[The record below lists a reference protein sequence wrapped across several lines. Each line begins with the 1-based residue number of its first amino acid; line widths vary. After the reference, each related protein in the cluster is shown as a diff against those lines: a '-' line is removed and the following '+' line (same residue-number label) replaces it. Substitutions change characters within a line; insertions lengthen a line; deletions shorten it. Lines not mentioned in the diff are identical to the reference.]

1 MFANVRPAARAFAL
15 AASLAL
21 LAAWPANADAAYRE
35 FRFTRAGSERGLAQS
50 TVTALAQD
58 ADGFVWVGTQGGLS
72 RYDGQRFVSFH
83 ESPEDEN
90 GLRDNF
96 VTALAVDADK
106 GLWVG
111 TRSEYVAR
119 LDLGSG
125 RLRTYPRAE
134 ADLPQ
139 VEALLPGPDAVW
151 IGTSIGLDRLD
162 PHSGQVERVLA
173 LPAGKGDNG
182 FQGLARDRRGDV
194 WYANRAGLFRIGAD
208 GRATRVGP
216 ALRMQSLRL
225 DRAGRLWAG
234 GEGGLYLVRNGDS
247 LQSVWPQAADAE
259 PSSQVQRI
267 VEAPDGDLWLS
278 VADAGLRRFD
288 PQTGATRALRQDE
301 LDPAGLPEDM
311 VNALMVDRTGLLWV
325 GTQFS
330 GLAIADA
337 RGAAFPMVDLR
348 VRAGANAHGPVASGS
363 VRAIAQDARGLLW
376 IGSDDSRLLRIDADG
391 TPEDMTDLLPPSA
404 GGATRR
410 RVTAIV
416 RLADGSLWL
425 GSTDGLFRLDP
436 LQPALRA
443 IDVPGFPHLASRSL
457 LPARD
462 GGLWIGT
469 EHDGVIHLDAQGA
482 APRRYPLHGGH
493 TGAATPQ
500 PMAYALLETRDGT
513 LWIGTG
519 HGLESL
525 DPRSGRQ
532 RAFHDHPGQAGSL
545 GDDLVRALAEDR
557 KGRLW
562 VGTNGGLV
570 LAARGADGSVRF
582 EAKPLA
588 WPLPSAPS
596 AVYSLVVDARGMLW
610 IGTNR
615 GLLRLDVDTDSLTAY
630 GRTDGLQDLEFN
642 GGATATL
649 DDGRLAFGGIRGL
662 NVFDPTRVPRGEAQA
677 PRLLAIGQGERAGTD
692 MAIAWAPD
700 GVDLPQSAGLLR
712 LRVGALDYLDDGRV
726 RYRHRIPGIDAQWI
740 DDGNIPD
747 ITYTL
752 LPAGNHLLEVQASN
766 RDGSW
771 NPNLLKVPLRVL
783 APWWRQTPA
792 LLAYV
797 LLAAIALL
805 FAWTRWKRQRRRERR
820 FYREL
825 HEREERL
832 KLALWASGEQFWDY
846 DLERKELLRLQPD
859 DHSDPETPLEI
870 RVDREH
876 SIHPDDL
883 PYVLDRLRTH
893 LRGETPQFQSEHRV
907 RTAQGWTWVGVRGRA
922 VERDADGRVLHI
934 AGTARNITRMR
945 QVDRER
951 QIAAEVLR
959 SMNEAVSVL
968 DRDFRFISI
977 NPAFTRM
984 TGYSEAEVIGRGA
997 EILNT
1002 SQHEPEFYQSMRRHL
1017 AEHGSWSG
1025 EMWQQRKDGEEF
1037 LCVVEANAVRDANG
1051 RPQFFIGVISDI
1063 THRKRAEQEL
1073 RYLAN
1078 FDTLTNLPN
1087 RTLLAERLSRAI
1099 VRARRQEGRIAVLFL
1114 DLDRFKDVNDSL
1126 GHAAGDR
1133 ILRAAALRLQS
1144 TIGEQHTVAR
1154 LGGDEFTVV
1163 LENLSG
1169 PDDADR
1175 AAREIIMAFEAPLQ
1189 IDDLQEISISPSI
1202 GISLYPDHAQVPTD
1216 LLKHAD
1222 TAMYQAKAAGRRTF
1236 VRYDAR
1242 MDEAVRR
1249 RATIASALRKVL
1261 DRDELRLV
1269 YQPRMSVHDS
1279 RIVGVEALL
1288 RWTSAEHGEIPPI
1301 TFIPLAEES
1310 GMILEIGE
1318 WALREACL
1326 ALQRWRQHGGLEGI
1340 SMAVNVSALQLS
1352 RGDLPAVVE
1361 RVLAESRLPAER
1373 LELELTESV
1382 IMAGTEHTVHRLQAF
1397 RQLGVSLAV
1406 DDFGTGY
1413 SSLAYLKRL
1422 PITTLKIDKEFVR
1435 DITHDPDDA
1444 AITTTVIAMA
1454 HAMELNVVAEG
1465 VETEAQLRFL
1475 REHGCDEIQGYW
1487 LSPPLEAQRC
1497 LAFLRNW
1504 SPATAS
1510 GRAQAAP

>member
-1 MFANVRPAARAFAL
+1 MTANAPSAARILFLAACAACLAL
-15 AASLAL
+15 A
-21 LAAWPANADAAYRE
+21 AAWPADAAVRDIH
-35 FRFTRAGSERGLAQS
+35 FVRAGSELGLAQS

-58 ADGFVWVGTQGGLS
+58 ANGFAWVGTQGGLS

-83 ESPEDEN
+83 EIPDDPNS
-90 GLRDNF
+90 LQDNF

-111 TRSEYVAR
+111 TRSEYVSR
-119 LDLGSG
+119 LDLDSG
-125 RLRTYPRAE
+125 RFRRYPRTGANR
-134 ADLPQ
+134 PR
-139 VEALLPGPDAVW
+139 VEALLPAADSVW
-151 IGTSIGLDRLD
+151 IGTNAGLDRLD
-162 PHSGQVERVLA
+162 PRSGRVTRILSLSGTA
-173 LPAGKGDNG
+173 VDSGH
-182 FQGLARDRRGDV
+182 QGLARDRRGDV

-208 GRATRVGP
+208 GRAIRVGSTP
-216 ALRMQSLRL
+216 AMSALRI
-225 DRAGRLWAG
+225 DRAGRTWAG
-234 GEGGLYLVRNGDS
+234 GEDGLYLLRNGDS
-247 LQSVWPQAADAE
+247 LQKVWPQAADGNE
-259 PSSQVQRI
+259 PARVQSI
-267 VEAPDGDLWLS
+267 AEAPDGSLWLS
-278 VADAGLRRFD
+278 IAGAGLRRFD
-288 PQTGATRALRQDE
+288 PQTGAAHALRQDE
-301 LDPAGLPEDM
+301 RDPAGLPEDI
-311 VNALMVDRTGLLWV
+311 VNALMVDRSGLLWV

-330 GLAIADA
+330 GLAIADS
-337 RGAAFPMVDLR
+337 RGAPFPLIDLR
-348 VRAGANAHGPVASGS
+348 TTGTTHGPVAGSS
-363 VRAIAQDARGLLW
+363 VRSIGQDDGGFLW
-376 IGSDDSRLLRIDADG
+376 VGTDDGRLLRIDAGGNLEDMSGLLESVAGDALSRRITGIARTRDG
-391 TPEDMTDLLPPSA
+391 T
-404 GGATRR
+404 
-410 RVTAIV
+410 
-416 RLADGSLWL
+416 LWL
-425 GSTDGLFRLDP
+425 GSMSGLFALDP
-436 LQPALRA
+436 RQPSLRA
-443 IDVPGFPHLASRSL
+443 VDVAGFPRLALRSL

-462 GGLWIGT
+462 GGLWLGSD
-469 EHDGVIHLDAQGA
+469 HDGLVHFDPYGG
-482 APRRYPLHGGH
+482 APRQVLLRKESASG
-493 TGAATPQ
+493 TGAQ
-500 PMAYALLETRDGT
+500 PAVHALLEARDGT

-519 HGLESL
+519 SGLETFDL
-525 DPRSGRQ
+525 RTDRH
-532 RAFHDHPGQAGSL
+532 RAFHDTPGQPNGL
-545 GDDLVRALAEDR
+545 GDDLVRALAEDG

-562 VGTNGGLV
+562 VGTNAGLV
-570 LAARGADGSVRF
+570 LATRQPGGDARFAPV
-582 EAKPLA
+582 PLA
-588 WPLPSAPS
+588 LSPVSPN
-596 AVYSLVVDARGMLW
+596 AVYSVVADARGKLW
-610 IGTNR
+610 IGTNQ
-615 GLLRLDVDTDSLTAY
+615 GLLRLDADDGSLTAY
-630 GRTDGLQDLEFN
+630 GRADGLQDLEFN
-642 GGATATL
+642 GGAAL
-649 DDGRLAFGGIRGL
+649 RLADGRLAFGGIRGL
-662 NVFDPTRVPRGEAQA
+662 NVFDPLRTTRALVQP
-677 PRLLAIGQGERAGTD
+677 PRLLEIGIGERAGSA
-692 MAIAWAPD
+692 MAVAWNP
-700 GVDLPQSAGLLR
+700 GTIELPQSAGLLR
-712 LRVGALDYLDDGRV
+712 LRVGGLDYIDADRV
-726 RYRHRIPGIDAQWI
+726 RYRHRIEGVDAQWI
-740 DDGNIPD
+740 DNGNSPD

-752 LPAGNHLLEVQASN
+752 LPAGSHVLEVQASN

-771 NPNLLKVPLRVL
+771 NTQTLQVPIHVH
-783 APWWRQTPA
+783 APWWRHPLA
-792 LLAYV
+792 LLAYA

-805 FAWTRWKRQRRRERR
+805 LAWLRWKRQRLREQR

-846 DLERKELLRLQPD
+846 DLERRRLLRLQPD

-870 RVDREH
+870 RVDQEH
-876 SIHPDDL
+876 SVHPDDL
-883 PYVLDRLRTH
+883 PQVLDRLREH
-893 LRGETPQFQSEHRV
+893 LRGEAPLFQSEHRV
-907 RTAQGWTWVGVRGRA
+907 RTAHGWTWVRARGRT

-934 AGTARNITRMR
+934 AGTARNITRSR

-1002 SQHEPEFYQSMRRHL
+1002 SQHEPEFYTAMRRHL
-1017 AEHGSWSG
+1017 AEQGGWSG
-1025 EMWQQRKDGEEF
+1025 EMWQMRKDGEEF
-1037 LCVVEANAVRDANG
+1037 LCLVEANAIRDANG

-1133 ILRAAALRLQS
+1133 ILRAAALRLQR

-1163 LENLSG
+1163 LENLAG
-1169 PDDADR
+1169 PEDADR

-1236 VRYDAR
+1236 VRYDEQ

-1269 YQPRMSVHDS
+1269 YQPRMSVRDS
-1279 RIVGVEALL
+1279 SLVGVEALL
-1288 RWTSAEHGEIPPI
+1288 RWTSPEHGEIPPA
-1301 TFIPLAEES
+1301 TFIPLAEET

-1326 ALQRWRQHGGLEGI
+1326 ALQRWRQHGGLEDI

-1382 IMAGTEHTVHRLQAF
+1382 IMSGTEHTLQRLQAF
-1397 RQLGVSLAV
+1397 RELGVSLAV

-1510 GRAQAAP
+1510 GQAQAAP

>member
-1 MFANVRPAARAFAL
+1 MFANFPAARAFAL
-15 AASLAL
+15 AASML
-21 LAAWPANADAAYRE
+21 LATGPATATVRDFHFE
-35 FRFTRAGSERGLAQS
+35 RAGSERGLAQS
-50 TVTALAQD
+50 TVTAFVQD
-58 ADGFVWVGTQGGLS
+58 GDGFVWVGTQGGLS

-83 ESPEDEN
+83 EIPGDATS
-90 GLRDNF
+90 LQDNF
-96 VTALAVDADK
+96 VTALAVDADG

-111 TRSEYVAR
+111 TRSEYVSR
-119 LDLGSG
+119 LDLGNG
-125 RLRTYPRAE
+125 RFHRYPPEDANASR
-134 ADLPQ
+134 
-139 VEALLPGPDAVW
+139 VEALLPAPEATW
-151 IGTSIGLDRLD
+151 IGTSAGLDRLD
-162 PHSGQVERVLA
+162 PGSGRTTRVLA
-173 LPAGKGDNG
+173 LSGEGVDTG
-182 FQGLARDRRGDV
+182 LQGLARDRHGDL
-194 WYANRAGLFRIGAD
+194 WYANPEGLFRIGAD
-208 GRATRVGP
+208 GRAVRIGP
-216 ALRMQSLRL
+216 VRRLQALRI
-225 DRAGRLWAG
+225 DRAARIWAG
-234 GEGGLYLVRNGDS
+234 GADGLFLVRNGDS
-247 LQSVWPQAADAE
+247 LQKVWPRATDDADSTRVRA
-259 PSSQVQRI
+259 I
-267 VEAPDGDLWLS
+267 AEAPDGSLWLS
-278 VADAGLRRFD
+278 IAGAGLRRFD
-288 PQTGATRALRQDE
+288 PQTGAARALRQDE
-301 LDPAGLPEDM
+301 RDPAGLPEDM
-311 VNALMVDRTGLLWV
+311 VNALMVDRSGLLWV

-330 GLAIADA
+330 GVALAES
-337 RGAAFPMVDLR
+337 RGAPFTFLDLR
-348 VRAGANAHGPVASGS
+348 RTVEGSAHGPVASGS
-363 VRAIAQDARGLLW
+363 VRAVAQDDNGFLW
-376 IGSDDSRLLRIDADG
+376 IGTDDGRLLRVDAHG
-391 TPEDMTDLLPPSA
+391 ESEDLT
-404 GGATRR
+404 
-410 RVTAIV
+410 
-416 RLADGSLWL
+416 
-425 GSTDGLFRLDP
+425 GL
-436 LQPALRA
+436 LQPAAGDALSRRITCIVRGA
-443 IDVPGFPHLASRSL
+443 DGNLWLCSMAGLLELDPRQPALHAVEVPGFPRLALRSL

-462 GGLWIGT
+462 GSLWLGSD
-469 EHDGVIHLDAQGA
+469 HDGLIRFDPHGGA
-482 APRRYPLHGGH
+482 ARRYPLRGGQPS
-493 TGAATPQ
+493 GAAEP
-500 PMAYALLETRDGT
+500 PALALLETRDGT

-525 DPRSGRQ
+525 DPRNGRQ
-532 RAFHDHPGQAGSL
+532 RTFHDAPGRPTGL
-545 GDDLVRALAEDR
+545 GDDLVRALAEDEA
-557 KGRLW
+557 GRLW
-562 VGTNGGLV
+562 IGTNAGLV
-570 LAARGADGSVRF
+570 LATRQPGGDLRF
-582 EAKPLA
+582 SPVSLA
-588 WPLPSAPS
+588 SSPDSPSS
-596 AVYSLVVDARGMLW
+596 VYSLATDARDALW

-615 GLLRLDVDTDSLTAY
+615 GLLRYEAERGSLTSF
-630 GRTDGLQDLEFN
+630 GRADGLQDLEFN
-642 GGATATL
+642 GGATARL
-649 DDGRLAFGGIRGL
+649 DHGRLAFGGIRGL
-662 NVFDPTRVPRGEAQA
+662 NVFDPQRALRGSWRP
-677 PRLLAIGQGERAGTD
+677 PRLLEAGIGESAGTG
-692 MAIAWAPD
+692 MAIVWNPERI
-700 GVDLPQSAGLLR
+700 DLPESAGLLR
-712 LRVGALDYLDDGRV
+712 LRVGALDYIDAGRV
-726 RYRHRIPGIDAQWI
+726 RYRHRISGVDAQWI
-740 DDGNIPD
+740 DTGNNPD

-771 NPNLLKVPLRVL
+771 NTDALQVPIHVQP
-783 APWWRQTPA
+783 PWWRHPLA
-792 LLAYV
+792 LLAYAV
-797 LLAAIALL
+797 LAAAIAL
-805 FAWTRWKRQRRRERR
+805 FAWKRWKRQRQRERR

-846 DLERKELLRLQPD
+846 DPERRQLLRLQPD

-870 RVDREH
+870 RVDQEH

-883 PYVLDRLRTH
+883 PLVLDRLRGH
-893 LRGETPQFQSEHRV
+893 LRGETPLFQSEHRV
-907 RTAQGWTWVGVRGRA
+907 RTAQGWTWIRARGRA

-1002 SQHEPEFYQSMRRHL
+1002 SQHEPEFYLAMRRHL
-1017 AEHGSWSG
+1017 AEHGGWSG
-1025 EMWQQRKDGEEF
+1025 EMWQMRKDGEEF
-1037 LCVVEANAVRDANG
+1037 LCMVEANAIRDANG
-1051 RPQFFIGVISDI
+1051 KPQFFIGVISDI

-1099 VRARRQEGRIAVLFL
+1099 VRARRQDGRIAVLFL

-1133 ILRAAALRLQS
+1133 ILRAAALRLQR

-1163 LENLSG
+1163 LENLDG

-1236 VRYDAR
+1236 VRYDEQ

-1279 RIVGVEALL
+1279 SLVGVEALL
-1288 RWTSAEHGEIPPI
+1288 RWTSAEHGEIPPT

-1326 ALQRWRQHGGLEGI
+1326 TLQRWRQHGGLE
-1340 SMAVNVSALQLS
+1340 SLCMAVNVSALQLA

-1382 IMAGTEHTVHRLQAF
+1382 IMAGTDHTTRRLEAF

-1465 VETEAQLRFL
+1465 VETEAQLGFL
-1475 REHGCDEIQGYW
+1475 RDHGCDEIQGYW

-1504 SPATAS
+1504 SPATAA
-1510 GRAQAAP
+1510 GRAPVAP

>member
-1 MFANVRPAARAFAL
+1 MSVKAPSAARIPVLAACAACLAL
-15 AASLAL
+15 AAAWSA
-21 LAAWPANADAAYRE
+21 LAAVRDIY
-35 FRFTRAGSERGLAQS
+35 FVRAGSELGLAQS

-58 ADGFVWVGTQGGLS
+58 ADGFVWIGTQGGLS

-83 ESPEDEN
+83 EVPGDAAS
-90 GLRDNF
+90 LQDNF
-96 VTALAVDADK
+96 VTALAVDSDR

-125 RLRTYPRAE
+125 RFHRYRPQGSDPPR
-134 ADLPQ
+134 
-139 VEALLPGPDAVW
+139 VEALLPATDAVW
-151 IGTSIGLDRLD
+151 IGTGAGLDRLD
-162 PHSGQVERVLA
+162 PRSGRVDRVLSLSGQEA
-173 LPAGKGDNG
+173 ETG

-208 GRATRVGP
+208 GRAMRVGP
-216 ALRMQSLRL
+216 ARGMLSLRI
-225 DRAGRLWAG
+225 DRAGRSWVG
-234 GEGGLYLVRNGDS
+234 GDDGLYLLRNGDS
-247 LQSVWPQAADAE
+247 LQRVWPKATDAVDAMR
-259 PSSQVQRI
+259 VQSI
-267 VEAPDGDLWLS
+267 AEGPDGSLWLS
-278 VADAGLRRFD
+278 IAGAGLRRFD
-288 PQTGATRALRQDE
+288 PQTGGATALRQDE
-301 LDPAGLPEDM
+301 RDPAGLPEDM
-311 VNALMVDRTGLLWV
+311 VNALMVDRSGLLWV

-330 GLAIADA
+330 GLAVADSH
-337 RGAAFPMVDLR
+337 GAPFPYVD
-348 VRAGANAHGPVASGS
+348 VRQSTAGARAPVASGS
-363 VRAIAQDARGLLW
+363 VRSLGQDDSGSVW
-376 IGSDDSRLLRIDADG
+376 IGTDDGRLLRMDASGNLEDLGGLLASVADDALSRRITGIVHTADG
-391 TPEDMTDLLPPSA
+391 KLWLGTMSGLFELDPRQPSLNAVDVA
-404 GGATRR
+404 GFPHVALRSLEPARG
-410 RVTAIV
+410 
-416 RLADGSLWL
+416 GGLWL
-425 GSTDGLFRLDP
+425 GSD
-436 LQPALRA
+436 
-443 IDVPGFPHLASRSL
+443 
-457 LPARD
+457 
-462 GGLWIGT
+462 
-469 EHDGVIHLDAQGA
+469 HDGVIRFDPFGGR
-482 APRRYPLHGGH
+482 PRQIPLHGAHASG
-493 TGAATPQ
+493 TAAQ
-500 PMAYALLETRDGT
+500 PSVHALLEARDGT

-519 HGLESL
+519 HGLESF

-532 RAFHDHPGQAGSL
+532 RAFHDQPGRADSL
-545 GDDLVRALAEDR
+545 GDDLVRALAEDD

-562 VGTNGGLV
+562 IGTNAGLV
-570 LAARGADGSVRF
+570 LASRQPGGDLRFVSV
-582 EAKPLA
+582 PLA
-588 WPLPSAPS
+588 LSPAGPN
-596 AVYSLVVDARGMLW
+596 AVYSLVADARGTLW
-610 IGTNR
+610 VGTNR
-615 GLLRLDVDTDSLTAY
+615 GLLRLDADRGTQTAY
-630 GRTDGLQDLEFN
+630 GRADGLQDLEFN
-642 GGATATL
+642 GGAAL
-649 DDGRLAFGGIRGL
+649 RLADGRLAFGGIRGL
-662 NVFDPTRVPRGEAQA
+662 NVFDPQRATRGLTQP
-677 PRLLAIGQGERAGTD
+677 PRLLEVGIGERAGTD
-692 MAIAWAPD
+692 MAVAWNPKAIEFA
-700 GVDLPQSAGLLR
+700 QSAGLLR
-712 LRVGALDYLDDGRV
+712 LRVGALDYIDAGRV
-726 RYRHRIPGIDAQWI
+726 RYRHRIEGVDSQWI
-740 DDGNIPD
+740 DNGSNPD

-752 LPAGNHLLEVQASN
+752 LPSGNHVLEVQASN

-771 NPNLLKVPLRVL
+771 NEQTLQVPIHVQ
-783 APWWRQTPA
+783 APWWRHPLALVAYA
-792 LLAYV
+792 LLAAV
-797 LLAAIALL
+797 ALL
-805 FAWTRWKRQRRRERR
+805 LSGLRWKRQRQREQR

-846 DLERKELLRLQPD
+846 DLERKRLLRLQPD

-870 RVDREH
+870 RVDQEH
-876 SIHPDDL
+876 SVHPDDL
-883 PYVLDRLRTH
+883 PQVLDRLREH
-893 LRGETPQFQSEHRV
+893 LRGETPLFQSEHRV
-907 RTAQGWTWVGVRGRA
+907 RTTHGWTWVRARGRA

-934 AGTARNITRMR
+934 AGTARNITRSR

-997 EILNT
+997 ELLNT
-1002 SQHEPEFYQSMRRHL
+1002 SQHEPEFYLAMRRHL

-1025 EMWQQRKDGEEF
+1025 EMWQMRKDGEEF
-1037 LCVVEANAVRDANG
+1037 LCLVEANAIRDANG

-1099 VRARRQEGRIAVLFL
+1099 VRARRQDGRIAVLFL

-1133 ILRAAALRLQS
+1133 ILRAAALRLQR

-1163 LENLSG
+1163 LENLGG

-1236 VRYDAR
+1236 VRYDVQ

-1261 DRDELRLV
+1261 DREELRLV

-1279 RIVGVEALL
+1279 SLVGVEALL
-1288 RWTSAEHGEIPPI
+1288 RWTSPEHGEIPPT

-1382 IMAGTEHTVHRLQAF
+1382 IMAGTEHTLHRLQAF
-1397 RQLGVSLAV
+1397 RELGVSLAV

-1475 REHGCDEIQGYW
+1475 HEHGCDEIQGYW

-1504 SPATAS
+1504 SPAAAS

>member
-1 MFANVRPAARAFAL
+1 MFANAPSAARTLVLAACTACVAL
-15 AASLAL
+15 ATAWSAG
-21 LAAWPANADAAYRE
+21 AAVRDIH
-35 FRFTRAGSERGLAQS
+35 FVHAGSELGLAQS

-72 RYDGQRFVSFH
+72 RYDGQRFVSFR
-83 ESPEDEN
+83 ERPGDASS
-90 GLRDNF
+90 LQDNF
-96 VTALAVDADK
+96 VTALATDASG
-106 GLWVG
+106 GLWIG
-111 TRSEYVAR
+111 TRSEYVSR
-119 LDLGSG
+119 LDLGDG
-125 RLRTYPRAE
+125 KFRRYPLAGTNI
-134 ADLPQ
+134 PQ
-139 VEALLPGPDAVW
+139 VEALLPAAGATW
-151 IGTSIGLDRLD
+151 IGTSAGLDRLD
-162 PHSGQVERVLA
+162 PGNGRVTRVLA
-173 LPAGKGDNG
+173 LPAQAGDSG
-182 FQGLARDRRGDV
+182 AQGLARDRRGDV

-208 GRATRVGP
+208 RRAVRIGP
-216 ALRMQSLRL
+216 AQPLSALRI
-225 DRAGRLWAG
+225 DRAGRTWVG
-234 GEGGLYLVRNGDS
+234 GEGGLYLLRNGDS
-247 LQSVWPQAADAE
+247 LQRVWPQTGAE
-259 PSSQVQRI
+259 ASSRVRAI
-267 VEAPDGDLWLS
+267 AEAPDGSLWLS
-278 VADAGLRRFD
+278 IADAGLRRFD
-288 PQTGATRALRQDE
+288 PQTGATRALREDE
-301 LDPAGLPEDM
+301 RDPTGLPEGM
-311 VNALMVDRTGLLWV
+311 VNALMVDRSGLLWA

-330 GLAIADA
+330 GLAIAA
-337 RGAAFPMVDLR
+337 SRGAPFPWIDLR
-348 VRAGANAHGPVASGS
+348 SPETATHGPVASGS
-363 VRAIAQDARGLLW
+363 VRAIAQDRAGFLW
-376 IGSDDSRLLRIDADG
+376 IGTDDGRLLRIDATG
-391 TPEDMTDLLPPSA
+391 TPQDMTGLLDSIGTDA
-404 GGATRR
+404 ASTRI
-410 RVTAIV
+410 TGIV
-416 RLADGSLWL
+416 RTADGNLWLGTHAGLFELDPQQPSLQAVEVPGFARLALRSLYQARDGSLWL
-425 GSTDGLFRLDP
+425 GSERDGLIHFDP
-436 LQPALRA
+436 R
-443 IDVPGFPHLASRSL
+443 
-457 LPARD
+457 
-462 GGLWIGT
+462 GG
-469 EHDGVIHLDAQGA
+469 
-482 APRRYPLHGGH
+482 APRQYVLHGGLSP
-493 TGAATPQ
+493 GAAQ
-500 PMAYALLETRDGT
+500 PVVHALLETGNGMLWLGT
-513 LWIGTG
+513 SR
-519 HGLESL
+519 GLEML
-525 DPRSGRQ
+525 DPRNGRH
-532 RAFHDHPGQAGSL
+532 RAFHGRSDQADGLDS
-545 GDDLVRALAEDR
+545 DLVRALAEDE

-562 VGTNGGLV
+562 VGTNAGLAV
-570 LAARGADGSVRF
+570 GTRGADGGMHFAS
-582 EAKPLA
+582 KPLA
-588 WPLPSAPS
+588 VPSAGNTPS
-596 AVYSLVVDARGMLW
+596 AVYSLATDARGTLW
-610 IGTNR
+610 LGTNQ
-615 GLLRLDVDTDSLTAY
+615 GLLRLDPGNDDALTAY
-630 GRTDGLQDLEFN
+630 GRADGLQGLEFN
-642 GGATATL
+642 GGAVARL
-649 DDGRLAFGGIRGL
+649 DDGRLAFGGIHGL
-662 NVFDPTRVPRGEAQA
+662 NVFDPSRVPRNVEQP
-677 PRLLAIGQGERAGTD
+677 PRLLAFGIGERAGTD
-692 MAIAWAPD
+692 MSIAWNPNRIE
-700 GVDLPQSAGLLR
+700 LPPAAGLLR
-712 LRVGALDYLDDGRV
+712 LRVGALDYLDADRV
-726 RYRHRIPGIDAQWI
+726 RYRHRIPGVDAQWV
-740 DDGNIPD
+740 DNGNSPD

-752 LPAGNHLLEVQASN
+752 LPAGDHVLEVQASN

-771 NPNLLKVPLRVL
+771 NQSLLQVPIRVQ
-783 APWWRQTPA
+783 APWWRHPLA
-792 LLAYV
+792 LLAYA
-797 LLAAIALL
+797 LLAAIAVL
-805 FAWTRWKRQRRRERR
+805 FAWRHWKRNRQREQR

-846 DLERKELLRLQPD
+846 DLDRKELLRLQPD

-870 RVDREH
+870 RIDGEH
-876 SIHPDDL
+876 SVHPDDL
-883 PYVLDRLRTH
+883 PQVLDRLRAH
-893 LRGETPQFQSEHRV
+893 LRGQAPLFQSEHRV
-907 RTAQGWTWVGVRGRA
+907 RTAQGWTWVRARGRT

-934 AGTARNITRMR
+934 AGTARNITRSR

-1002 SQHEPEFYQSMRRHL
+1002 SQHEPEFYLAMRKHL

-1025 EMWQQRKDGEEF
+1025 EMWQIRKDGEEF
-1037 LCVVEANAVRDANG
+1037 LCMVEANTVRDASG

-1099 VRARRQEGRIAVLFL
+1099 VRARRQGGRIAVLFL

-1133 ILRAAALRLQS
+1133 ILRAAALRLQR

-1163 LENLSG
+1163 LENLAG

-1175 AAREIIMAFEAPLQ
+1175 SAREIIMAFEAPLQ

-1236 VRYDAR
+1236 VRYDEQ

-1261 DRDELRLV
+1261 DRDELRVV

-1279 RIVGVEALL
+1279 SLVGVEALL
-1288 RWTSAEHGEIPPI
+1288 RWTSPEHGEIPPA

-1318 WALREACL
+1318 WVLREACL
-1326 ALQRWRQHGGLEGI
+1326 TLQRWRQHGGLEGI

-1382 IMAGTEHTVHRLQAF
+1382 IMAGTDYTSRRLEAF
-1397 RQLGVSLAV
+1397 RELGVSLAV

-1422 PITTLKIDKEFVR
+1422 PISTLKIDKEFVR

-1475 REHGCDEIQGYW
+1475 HDHGCDEIQGYW

-1504 SPATAS
+1504 SPTTAS

>member
-1 MFANVRPAARAFAL
+1 M
-15 AASLAL
+15 
-21 LAAWPANADAAYRE
+21 
-35 FRFTRAGSERGLAQS
+35 RAGNELGLAQG

-58 ADGFVWVGTQGGLS
+58 TDGFVWVGTQGGLS
-72 RYDGQRFVSFH
+72 RYDGQRFVSFR
-83 ESPEDEN
+83 EQAGDS
-90 GLRDNF
+90 GSLQDNF
-96 VTALAVDADK
+96 VTALATDATK

-119 LDLGSG
+119 LDLGNG
-125 RLRTYPRAE
+125 QLHRYPRGGT
-134 ADLPQ
+134 DLPR
-139 VEALLPGPDAVW
+139 VEALLPLAGTTW
-151 IGTSIGLDRLD
+151 IGTSAGLDRLD
-162 PHSGQVERVLA
+162 PASGRVTRVFTLPPQV
-173 LPAGKGDNG
+173 GDSG
-182 FQGLARDRRGDV
+182 LQGLVRDRRGNV
-194 WYANRAGLFRIGAD
+194 WYSTGAGLFRIDAAGQ
-208 GRATRVGP
+208 
-216 ALRMQSLRL
+216 ALRIGAEQRLLALRI
-225 DRAGRLWAG
+225 DRAGRMWAG
-234 GEGGLYLVRNGDS
+234 GDRGLFLVRNGND
-247 LQSVWPQAADAE
+247 LQRVWPRAADEAA
-259 PSSQVQRI
+259 SRVQAI
-267 VEAPDGDLWLS
+267 AEAPDGSLWLS
-278 VADAGLRRFD
+278 IGNAGLRRFE
-288 PQTGATRALRQDE
+288 PQTGAALALRQDE
-301 LDPAGLPEDM
+301 HDPAGLPEDM
-311 VNALMVDRTGLLWV
+311 VNALMVDRSGLLWA

-330 GLAIADA
+330 GLAVADS
-337 RGAAFPMVDLR
+337 RGAAFPFIDLR
-348 VRAGANAHGPVASGS
+348 ATGMAARGPVASGS
-363 VRAIAQDARGLLW
+363 VRAIAADRRGFLW
-376 IGSDDSRLLRIDADG
+376 VGTDDGRLLRIDASG
-391 TPEDMTDLLPPSA
+391 TPEDMSGLLLPTA
-404 GGATRR
+404 GDASTGHIARIIGIAR
-410 RVTAIV
+410 S
-416 RLADGSLWL
+416 ADGNLWL
-425 GSTDGLFRLDP
+425 GGPGGLYQLDP
-436 LQPALRA
+436 QQPSVREVV
-443 IDVPGFPHLASRSL
+443 VPGFPHLPLRSL
-457 LPARD
+457 IPARD
-462 GGLWIGT
+462 GGLWLGSERDGLIHFDLHGT
-469 EHDGVIHLDAQGA
+469 P
-482 APRRYPLHGGH
+482 PRRYVLHGGH
-493 TGAATPQ
+493 SSAPETQ
-500 PMAYALLETRDGT
+500 PTVHALLEARNNK

-519 HGLESL
+519 HGLELL
-525 DPRSGRQ
+525 DPRNGQQ
-532 RAFHDHPGQAGSL
+532 RAFHDDPDQHDSL
-545 GDDLVRALAEDR
+545 GDNLVRALAEDG

-562 VGTNGGLV
+562 VGTNAGLERATPGPGGDLSFSPV
-570 LAARGADGSVRF
+570 SLALS
-582 EAKPLA
+582 PT
-588 WPLPSAPS
+588 SPS
-596 AVYSLVVDARGMLW
+596 AVYSLLVDARGMLW
-610 IGTNR
+610 MGTNQ
-615 GLLRLDVDTDSLTAY
+615 GLLRLDADHDALTTY
-630 GRTDGLQDLEFN
+630 GRADGLQGLEFN
-642 GGATATL
+642 GGAAARL

-662 NVFDPTRVPRGEAQA
+662 NVFDPKRTPHAVKQS
-677 PRLLAIGQGERAGTD
+677 PRLLAVGIGERASTD
-692 MAIAWAPD
+692 TTIAWAP
-700 GVDLPQSAGLLR
+700 GKIELPQAAGLLR
-712 LRVGALDYLDDGRV
+712 LRVGALDFLDDARV
-726 RYRHRIPGIDAQWI
+726 RYRHRIQGIDSQWV
-740 DDGNIPD
+740 DNGNSPD

-752 LPAGNHLLEVQASN
+752 LPAGNHLLEVQASY

-771 NPNLLKVPLRVL
+771 NPDILQVPIQVH
-783 APWWRQTPA
+783 APWWRHPLA
-792 LLAYV
+792 LLAY
-797 LLAAIALL
+797 AACAALALL
-805 FAWTRWKRQRRRERR
+805 FGWTRWKRHRQREQR

-846 DLERKELLRLQPD
+846 DLERKQILRLQPD
-859 DHSDPETPLEI
+859 EHSDPETPLEI
-870 RVDREH
+870 RVDNEH
-876 SIHPDDL
+876 RIHPDDL
-883 PYVLDRLRTH
+883 PHVLDRLRAH
-893 LRGETPQFQSEHRV
+893 LRGETPLFQSEHRV
-907 RTAQGWTWVGVRGRA
+907 HTAQGWTWIRTRGRT
-922 VERDADGRVLHI
+922 VERGADGRVLHI
-934 AGTARNITRMR
+934 AGTARNITRIR

-951 QIAAEVLR
+951 QITAEILR
-959 SMNEAVSVL
+959 SMNEAVSVM
-968 DRDFRFISI
+968 DRDFRFISV

-984 TGYSEAEVIGRGA
+984 TGYSEAEVIGRGS

-1002 SQHEPEFYQSMRRHL
+1002 SQHEPEFYLAMRHHL

-1025 EMWQQRKDGEEF
+1025 EMWQVRKDGEEF
-1037 LCVVEANAVRDANG
+1037 LCLVEANAIRDANG
-1051 RPQFFIGVISDI
+1051 HPQFFIGVISDI

-1099 VRARRQEGRIAVLFL
+1099 VRARRQGGRIAVLFL

-1133 ILRAAALRLQS
+1133 ILRAAALRLQR

-1163 LENLSG
+1163 LENLAG

-1189 IDDLQEISISPSI
+1189 IDDLQEISVSPSI

-1236 VRYDAR
+1236 VRYDEQ

-1269 YQPRMSVHDS
+1269 YQPRMAVHDS
-1279 RIVGVEALL
+1279 QLVGVEALL
-1288 RWTSAEHGEIPPI
+1288 RWTSAEHGEIPPT

-1326 ALQRWRQHGGLEGI
+1326 TLQRWRQHGGLEGI

-1361 RVLAESRLPAER
+1361 RILAESRLPAER

-1382 IMAGTEHTVHRLQAF
+1382 IMAGTEHSAHRLQAF
-1397 RQLGVSLAV
+1397 RKLGVSLAV

-1475 REHGCDEIQGYW
+1475 HDHGCDEVQGYW

-1504 SPATAS
+1504 SPSAAM
-1510 GRAQAAP
+1510 GRAPVAP

>member
-1 MFANVRPAARAFAL
+1 MSANAPSAARILVLAACAACLAL
-15 AASLAL
+15 A
-21 LAAWPANADAAYRE
+21 AAWPAHAAVRDIH
-35 FRFTRAGSERGLAQS
+35 FVRAGSELGLAQS

-58 ADGFVWVGTQGGLS
+58 ANGFAWVGTQGGLS

-83 ESPEDEN
+83 EIADDPASLP
-90 GLRDNF
+90 DNF

-111 TRSEYVAR
+111 TRSEYVSR
-119 LDLGSG
+119 LDLDSG
-125 RLRTYPRAE
+125 RFHRYPRAGTNS
-134 ADLPQ
+134 PR
-139 VEALLPGPDAVW
+139 VEALLPVADATW
-151 IGTSIGLDRLD
+151 IGTSAGLDRLD
-162 PHSGQVERVLA
+162 PRGSRVTRVLS
-173 LPAGKGDNG
+173 LPGRGVDSG
-182 FQGLARDRRGDV
+182 FQGLARDRHGDV

-216 ALRMQSLRL
+216 VQPMLALRI
-225 DRAGRLWAG
+225 DRAGRTWVG
-234 GEGGLYLVRNGDS
+234 GDGGLYLLRNGDS
-247 LQSVWPQAADAE
+247 LQQVWPQAMEGNGATR
-259 PSSQVQRI
+259 VQSI
-267 VEAPDGDLWLS
+267 AEAPDGSLWLS
-278 VADAGLRRFD
+278 IVGAGLRRFD
-288 PQTGATRALRQDE
+288 PQTGAARALRQDE
-301 LDPAGLPEDM
+301 RDPAGLPEDM
-311 VNALMVDRTGLLWV
+311 VNALMVDRSGLLWV

-330 GLAIADA
+330 GLAIADS
-337 RGAAFPMVDLR
+337 RGAPFPFIDLR
-348 VRAGANAHGPVASGS
+348 WTTGAARGPVASGS
-363 VRAIAQDARGLLW
+363 VRSIAQDDAGFLW
-376 IGSDDSRLLRIDADG
+376 VGTDDGRLLRIDGSG
-391 TPEDMTDLLPPSA
+391 TPEDMSGLLESVA
-404 GGATRR
+404 GDALSRR
-410 RVTAIV
+410 ITGIARTP
-416 RLADGSLWL
+416 DGRLWL
-425 GSTDGLFRLDP
+425 GSMAGLFVLDP
-436 LQPALRA
+436 RQPSAHAVDVAGYPRLAL
-443 IDVPGFPHLASRSL
+443 RSL

-462 GGLWIGT
+462 GGLWLGSD
-469 EHDGVIHLDAQGA
+469 HDGLIHFDIYGG
-482 APRRYPLHGGH
+482 APRQFQLHGAH
-493 TGAATPQ
+493 PAGAATQ
-500 PMAYALLETRDGT
+500 PAVHALLEARDGT

-519 HGLESL
+519 HGLEAL
-525 DPRSGRQ
+525 DPRTDRH
-532 RAFHDHPGQAGSL
+532 RAFHDTPGQPGSL
-545 GDDLVRALAEDR
+545 GDDLVRALAEDG

-562 VGTNGGLV
+562 VGTNAGLV
-570 LAARGADGSVRF
+570 LASPRPGGDVQFAPV
-582 EAKPLA
+582 PLA
-588 WPLPSAPS
+588 LSPASPS
-596 AVYSLVVDARGMLW
+596 AVYSLVADARGMLW
-610 IGTNR
+610 VGTNQ
-615 GLLRLDVDTDSLTAY
+615 GLLRLDADRDSSTAY
-630 GRTDGLQDLEFN
+630 GRADGLQDLEFN
-642 GGATATL
+642 GGAAL
-649 DDGRLAFGGIRGL
+649 RLADGRLAFGGIRGL
-662 NVFDPTRVPRGEAQA
+662 NVFDPQRATRGLVQP
-677 PRLLAIGQGERAGTD
+677 PRLLEIGIGERAGAD
-692 MAIAWAPD
+692 MSVAWNP
-700 GVDLPQSAGLLR
+700 GTIELPQSAGLLR
-712 LRVGALDYLDDGRV
+712 LRVGGLDYIDAGRV
-726 RYRHRIPGIDAQWI
+726 RYRHRIEGVDAQWI
-740 DDGNIPD
+740 DNGNNPD

-752 LPAGNHLLEVQASN
+752 LPAGNHVLEVQASN

-771 NPNLLKVPLRVL
+771 YTQTLQVPIHVQ
-783 APWWRQTPA
+783 APWWRHPLA
-792 LLAYV
+792 LFAYA
-797 LLAAIALL
+797 LFAAIALL
-805 FAWTRWKRQRRRERR
+805 LAWLRWKRQRLREQR

-846 DLERKELLRLQPD
+846 DLESKRLLRLQPD

-870 RVDREH
+870 RVDQEH
-876 SIHPDDL
+876 SVHPDDL
-883 PYVLDRLRTH
+883 PQVLDRLREH
-893 LRGETPQFQSEHRV
+893 LRGDAPLFQSEHRV
-907 RTAQGWTWVGVRGRA
+907 RTAHGWTWVRARGRT

-934 AGTARNITRMR
+934 AGTARNITRSR

-997 EILNT
+997 ELLNT
-1002 SQHEPEFYQSMRRHL
+1002 SQHEPEFYLAMRRHL
-1017 AEHGSWSG
+1017 AEHGGWSG
-1025 EMWQQRKDGEEF
+1025 EMWQMRKDGEEF
-1037 LCVVEANAVRDANG
+1037 LCLVEANAIRDASG

-1099 VRARRQEGRIAVLFL
+1099 VRARRQDGRIAVLFL

-1133 ILRAAALRLQS
+1133 ILRAAALRLQR

-1163 LENLSG
+1163 LENLAG

-1236 VRYDAR
+1236 VRYDEQ

-1261 DRDELRLV
+1261 DREELRVV

-1288 RWTSAEHGEIPPI
+1288 RWTSAEHGEIPPT

-1318 WALREACL
+1318 WVLREACL
-1326 ALQRWRQHGGLEGI
+1326 TLQRWRQHGGLEGI

-1382 IMAGTEHTVHRLQAF
+1382 IMAGTDYTSRRLEAF
-1397 RQLGVSLAV
+1397 RKLGVSLAV

-1475 REHGCDEIQGYW
+1475 HEHGCDEIQGYW